1 MSSSRAGRPGRAALW
16 TCLALSASSLGAC
29 QRARPTAPGG
39 DAVLSS
45 AAITVSAPTA
55 GAEVASPLSVAGTAR
70 LDPDTQTLVGMVF
83 SVDPSGERWR
93 GNASIPVR
101 SDGSFAGSIAY
112 TAEAPGQGI
121 VQLAVIDG
129 AAGTVMA
136 RQRVNVQL
144 SAAPAP

>member
-1 MSSSRAGRPGRAALW
+1 MILSRAGRPVRTALW
-16 TCLALSASSLGAC
+16 ICVALAPALGAC
-29 QRARPTAPGG
+29 QRARPTAPRS
-39 DAVLSS
+39 DALSSS
-45 AAITVSAPTA
+45 AAITVSAPA
-55 GAEVASPLSVAGTAR
+55 SGATVASPLAVAGTAR
-70 LDPDTQTLVGMVF
+70 LDPATQTLVGMVF

-112 TAEAPGQGI
+112 TTEAAGDGI

-129 AAGTVMA
+129 AAGTVMT

-144 SAAPAP
+144 AAAPAP